1 MTVEGASDVAKS
13 VVGALGGAPALLVL
27 LLLNCTFIAGA
38 IWYLGKQEDNRH
50 ANQRALMERCLVGKE
65 KI

>member
-27 LLLNCTFIAGA
+27 LLLNCTFIAA
-38 IWYLGKQEDNRH
+38 ASFYLTKQEDNRH
-50 ANQRALMERCLVGKE
+50 ANQAVLLERCLVSKE
-65 KI
+65 KM